1 MNTNRLIK
9 MLALLIAALMC
20 TSALT
25 ACSLGNAS
33 KYRQALELTEQGD
46 YEAAYAL
53 FTELGDY
60 KDAAEEAAKFHYIPI
75 KETAQLI
82 SPEGTRIENLVI
94 SLNENN
100 LPYQCIKTGENGY
113 QHTCLYSYTAGN
125 QLMKITCSATDGTTE
140 NYECTYDQ
148 NGYLIKEHSVYGDGS
163 TSTYEYAYD
172 ENGNQTKM
180 VITES
185 SGYFYSGEYTYDAEG
200 REIKSVITDDYGT
213 STYENVYDAEGNLIK
228 EIMTDESGT
237 TIYENVYDA
246 EGNRTKEIMSD
257 ENGNA
262 FTIYEYSYDEQGN
275 LLETTIKEGD
285 STWTMTKC
293 TYDEKGQLISE
304 YFDFGDGHFFAYE
317 YAYDDNG
324 NVSKKRVYGSSGYDD
339 TYTTEYKLVYIPFEY
354 TEEEWNRLVFE
365 LIGW

>member
-1 MNTNRLIK
+1 MNTNRWIK

-53 FTELGDY
+53 FNELGDY

-82 SPEGTRIENLVI
+82 SPDGTRIENLVI

-140 NYECTYDQ
+140 NTTDV
-148 NGYLIKEHSVYGDGS
+148 GIIDGNE
-163 TSTYEYAYD
+163 TVDMVGRDKMFRTTNVAQALFTD
-172 ENGNQTKM
+172 CRNKINITLGLNIGFIQATNQ
-180 VITES
+180 
-185 SGYFYSGEYTYDAEG
+185 
-200 REIKSVITDDYGT
+200 
-213 STYENVYDAEGNLIK
+213 L
-228 EIMTDESGT
+228 
-237 TIYENVYDA
+237 
-246 EGNRTKEIMSD
+246 
-257 ENGNA
+257 
-262 FTIYEYSYDEQGN
+262 Q
-275 LLETTIKEGD
+275 
-285 STWTMTKC
+285 
-293 TYDEKGQLISE
+293 
-304 YFDFGDGHFFAYE
+304 
-317 YAYDDNG
+317 
-324 NVSKKRVYGSSGYDD
+324 
-339 TYTTEYKLVYIPFEY
+339 
-354 TEEEWNRLVFE
+354 
-365 LIGW
+365 